1 MPQQFDVPIMSG
13 GRVTA
18 CWIAVDDITSKKKE
32 LSVANALESGVKLV
46 KNVQRYNIGAASLS
60 EIGSLLERARNQAD
74 KKGQST
80 SVVYLVDQYFKAD
93 TALPNRLY
101 VQPNDVLEFI
111 STNSEPITGD
121 IDRLVGDIVQR
132 GYSRPAA
139 IVGMGGGITMD
150 VAKAVSNLLTNGG
163 KAAQYQGWDLVK
175 VPGIFKIGIPT
186 ISGTGAEA
194 TRTCVMTNPES
205 GLKLGMNSDFT
216 VFDHVI
222 MDPELTATVP
232 RDQYFFTGMD
242 AYIHCVEALAGSYR
256 NAIGDAYSRETI
268 NLCRQVFLED
278 DMQTPANRERLMV
291 ASYLGG
297 CAIATSYVGLVHP
310 LSAGLSVVL
319 GVHHCVGNCI
329 VMRAMA
335 DYYPAAYDEFWQ
347 MAERQG
353 VSIPEGICRDLDD
366 ATFKALYD
374 ASTMHQKP
382 LTNALGENYKSILT
396 LDKVTDLFKKM

>member
-1 MPQQFDVPIMSG
+1 MYGVERRAAENHPTNKGIV
-13 GRVTA
+13 
-18 CWIAVDDITSKKKE
+18 
-32 LSVANALESGVKLV
+32 VANVLDSGVKLV
-46 KNVQRYNIGAASLS
+46 KNVGRYNIGASSIAEL
-60 EIGSLLERARNQAD
+60 GGLLARLREQAARKG
-74 KKGQST
+74 KKGG
-80 SVVYLVDQYFKAD
+80 VIFLVDQYFKAD
-93 TALPNRLY
+93 AALADRLGL
-101 VQPNDVLEFI
+101 QASDVLEFI
-111 STNSEPITGD
+111 PTKDEPKTDD
-121 IDRLVGDIVQR
+121 IDRLVAALVQQ
-132 GYSRPAA
+132 GYSEPAA
-139 IVGMGGGITMD
+139 VVGMGGGITMD
-150 VAKAVSNLLTNGG
+150 CAKAVSNLLTNGG
-163 KAAQYQGWDLVK
+163 MAAQYQGWDLVK

-194 TRTCVMTNPES
+194 TRTCVMTNPAT
-205 GLKLGMNSDFT
+205 GMKLGMNSDFT

-222 MDPELTATVP
+222 MDPVLTATVP

-242 AYIHCVEALAGSYR
+242 AYIHCIEALAGSYR

-335 DYYPAAYDEFWQ
+335 DYYPVAHDEFWK
-347 MAERQG
+347 MAERQR
-353 VSIPEGICRDLDD
+353 VKVPEGICRNLGEAD
-366 ATFKALYD
+366 FKALYD
-374 ASTMHQKP
+374 ASIMHQKP
-382 LTNALGENYKSILT
+382 LTNALGEKYKSILT